1 MSDAELVRVCLQGDT
16 TAFDQ
21 LVERYRDRVFSLAFR
36 ILGDSDWAQDLMQ
49 ESFLRAYTRLAM
61 YDPRQSFATWLL
73 CITARL
79 CLNARR
85 DRRTEQQRMERAL
98 KAMPPTLTIEEQLY
112 ERERH
117 RTLQRLILR
126 LPIQQRTALLL
137 HYYEEFPLQQ
147 VAEVMGV
154 PIGTVKTWLYRAR
167 ENLRQWME
175 DELG

>member
-85 DRRTEQQRMERAL
+85 DRHTEQQRMERAL

>member
-1 MSDAELVRVCLQGDT
+1 MSDVELVNRCLQGDT

-36 ILGDSDWAQDLMQ
+36 ILGEADWAADLMQ
-49 ESFLRAYTRLAM
+49 EAFLRAYTRLAL

-73 CITARL
+73 CLTARL

-85 DRRTEQQRMERAL
+85 HQRSEQQKMERAL
-98 KAMPPTLTIEEQLY
+98 KAVPPTLTLEEQLY

-137 HYYEEFPLQQ
+137 YYYEELPLQQ
-147 VAEVMGV
+147 VAEALNV
-154 PIGTVKTWLYRAR
+154 PVGTVKTWLYRAR
-167 ENLRQWME
+167 ESLRQWME
-175 DELG
+175 EELG